1 MGHRYQ
7 EIAFTDR
14 VKDLQTQRGSRAGY
28 AKREEGPA
36 QNHLL
41 TGAEAAFI
49 AERDSF
55 YMATVSATG
64 WPYVQHRGGAPGFV
78 RVLDERTL
86 GFADFAGNR
95 QYVSLGNLAEDAR
108 ISLFFMDY
116 ANQTR
121 LKLFGRAELADPGNA
136 ELMAALAVPG
146 YRGRIERG
154 ILIRIEAFDWNCPQH
169 ITPRYTNAQVV
180 QIVAPL
186 QARIEELEA
195 LLGDGAPAGRE
206 AE

>member
-14 VKDLQTQRGSRAGY
+14 VKDLQSQRGSRDGY
-28 AKREEGPA
+28 AKREDGPA

-41 TGAEAAFI
+41 TRAEAAFI

-95 QYVSLGNLAEDAR
+95 QYVSLGNLAEDSR
-108 ISLFFMDY
+108 VSLFFMDY

-121 LKLFGRAELADPGNA
+121 LKLFGWAELADPSNA
-136 ELMAALAVPG
+136 ELMKALEVPG

-154 ILIRIEAFDWNCPQH
+154 MLIRIEAFDWNCPQH
-169 ITPRYTNAQVV
+169 ITPRYTDTEV
-180 QIVAPL
+180 QAVIEPL
-186 QARIEELEA
+186 KARIGELEA
-195 LLGDGAPAGRE
+195 KLGRSTQTD
-206 AE
+206 